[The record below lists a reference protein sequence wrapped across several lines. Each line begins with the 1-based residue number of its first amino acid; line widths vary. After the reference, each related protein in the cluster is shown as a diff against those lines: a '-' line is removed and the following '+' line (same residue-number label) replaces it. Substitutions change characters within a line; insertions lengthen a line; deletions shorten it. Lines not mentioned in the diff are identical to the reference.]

1 MAVKT
6 NTTKMANINA
16 RVREIDFV
24 SRFQNNV
31 EALMQIFDITRP
43 IRKEPGTRLTAYNAS
58 VALQS
63 GNVPEGDEI
72 PYSLASITEVA
83 HKDVEVLKWAKGV
96 TIEAVNKYGAEVAVA
111 KTDDALLEELQG
123 AVIQDMYNFALTGT
137 LKSTETDF
145 QMGVAMAIG
154 MARDAFK
161 KMRKSYGTVAC
172 FVNTL
177 DAYRY
182 LGSANITIQSA
193 FGIDYVEN
201 FMGSDR
207 LIISSE
213 IPQGKIIATPVE
225 NIDLYYVDPS
235 DSNFARMGLEYTTVG
250 DTPLIGF
257 HVNGNYSHAVGETFA
272 IMGMT
277 LWAEYLNGI
286 AVVTVGAT
294 TPNVTLNATT
304 ASVAVGA
311 TVSLTATTVP
321 AAATVTWA
329 SDDTSIA
336 TVANGTV
343 TGVAEGV
350 ATITGT
356 ITVDGVDYPA
366 ACVVTV
372 TA

>member
-1 MAVKT
+1 
-6 NTTKMANINA
+6 MANINA

-58 VALQS
+58 VTLQS

-72 PYSLASITEVA
+72 PYSLASVTEVA

-96 TIEAVNKYGAEVAVA
+96 TLESVNKYGAEVAIA

-123 AVIQDMYNFALTGT
+123 AVIQDMYNFAMTGT

-161 KMRKSYGTVAC
+161 KMRKSYDTVAC

-182 LGSANITIQSA
+182 LGSANISIQSA

-207 LIISSE
+207 LLISSE

-235 DSNFARMGLEYTTVG
+235 DSDFARMGLEYTTVG

-304 ASVAVGA
+304 ASVAVGS
-311 TVSLTATTVP
+311 TVALTATTVP
-321 AAATVTWA
+321 ANATVTWA
-329 SDDTSIA
+329 SDDESIA
-336 TVANGTV
+336 TVAAGTV

-356 ITVDGVDYPA
+356 ITVGGVNYPA
-366 ACVVTV
+366 ACEVTV
-372 TA
+372 TKA